1 MPIKTTR
8 IARYWIAAGAVVGV
22 VASIAVSPPTSA
34 GAQQLTAVSARSAP
48 EGLRSP
54 PIAAYAPFTSRVKN
68 LLSQLTVS
76 EKVSLVHGLRP
87 ILGDQNLGQA
97 GYNAGVPRL
106 GIPGRKDADALGIN
120 IFAQTT
126 APPTKLAIGAR
137 FDRSAASA
145 LGQLEGVEGRARGM
159 DVIYGPQLDITRFPG
174 ASLNQTTVGEDT
186 YLISQL
192 GGRGDRR
199 DSEPGAD
206 VAGQALRALQPVD
219 ECGGG

>member
-106 GIPGRKDADALGIN
+106 GIP
-120 IFAQTT
+120 
-126 APPTKLAIGAR
+126 
-137 FDRSAASA
+137 
-145 LGQLEGVEGRARGM
+145 
-159 DVIYGPQLDITRFPG
+159 
-174 ASLNQTTVGEDT
+174 
-186 YLISQL
+186 
-192 GGRGDRR
+192 
-199 DSEPGAD
+199 
-206 VAGQALRALQPVD
+206 
-219 ECGGG
+219 